1 MSDDYKI
8 QVSIKF
14 GPNMTGM
21 LNIRAND
28 AIELADLADQAE
40 VALVGS
46 VASLTEKATA
56 LTTIGGA
63 FPGTAVVPQQ
73 PAPVGIVAAAAA
85 PAAPGQG
92 PAPICQHG
100 TRVYRSGADWQG
112 WFCPGQRD
120 DPTKC
125 KAQYIR

>member
-1 MSDDYKI
+1 MSENYKA

-14 GPNMTGM
+14 GPNMSSM
-21 LNIRAND
+21 LNLRGDSID
-28 AIELADLADQAE
+28 ELE
-40 VALVGS
+40 VLVIGVQSALVDNIGPL
-46 VASLTEKATA
+46 AEAAAA
-56 LTTIGGA
+56 LTTIGGT

-85 PAAPGQG
+85 PGQG
-92 PAPICQHG
+92 PAPTCQHG
-100 TRVYRSGADWQG
+100 VRVYRSGADWQG
-112 WFCPGQRD
+112 WFCPAQRE